1 MNATIE
7 ALLELHVIDQKRQ
20 KLRVQ
25 RRNQAKVAAKYQAE
39 AQARQADADA
49 LVADLERT
57 DALMRQYQ
65 ADAERCGQAIEDLR
79 GKQMEAK
86 TNKEYMAIINSI
98 EQSRLEKTHRE
109 QSLQELQTKRE
120 TIAAKVDKAKAAAA
134 AAAEAAAKAE
144 ATAEAAKK
152 PGPEEAELDTQYN
165 AAKAKVDPG
174 FLEVYERL
182 ANSGVKQPMVRVD
195 GKTRATP
202 WGAVISMNQLE
213 QIRMGKLV
221 IASGTNQILYVAD

>member
-25 RRNQAKVAAKYQAE
+25 RRNQAKIAAKFQAE
-39 AQARQADADA
+39 AQARQADAQA
-49 LVADLERT
+49 LFADLERT

-65 ADAERCGQAIEDLR
+65 ADAERCTQAIEDLR

-120 TIAAKVDKAKAAAA
+120 TLPP
-134 AAAEAAAKAE
+134 
-144 ATAEAAKK
+144 KK
-152 PGPEEAELDTQYN
+152 HGNIPL
-165 AAKAKVDPG
+165 
-174 FLEVYERL
+174 
-182 ANSGVKQPMVRVD
+182 
-195 GKTRATP
+195 
-202 WGAVISMNQLE
+202 
-213 QIRMGKLV
+213 
-221 IASGTNQILYVAD
+221 